1 MSIIIKGNNSGI
13 ISTGNNNTITQ
24 TITTTNNDLK
34 ALLEAFHLEA
44 NKIADQLPNAKKEEF
59 LKDVEMITSDVQA
72 QKKSKFFD
80 ISKEG
85 LMEAAQAVG
94 GVGVTFMELIPQIMK
109 FLG

>member
-24 TITTTNNDLK
+24 TITTTKNDLK
-34 ALLEAFHLEA
+34 ALLEAFHTEA
-44 NKIADQLPNAKKEEF
+44 NRIIATLPQDEQASFKEDDETFTTKVQENKKDKYF
-59 LKDVEMITSDVQA
+59 NL
-72 QKKSKFFD
+72 
-80 ISKEG
+80 SKEG

-94 GVGVTFMELIPQIMK
+94 SVGVTFMELIPQIMK